1 MFVIP
6 GWALGVAVI
15 LIAIQIGRAVSWK
28 ARQNPQGGASDAE
41 VGELREALDAMQR
54 RVGELEERVDF
65 TERLLAK
72 QKDSAAQ

>member
-28 ARQNPQGGASDAE
+28 ARQASQGGASDAE
-41 VGELREALDAMQR
+41 VGELREGLDAMQR
-54 RVGELEERVDF
+54 RIGELEERVDF

-72 QKDSAAQ
+72 HEPK